1 MIVHSPLLCSNALKF
16 TPEYYFKG
24 LILFDLDKYIIR
36 IIQMLLKTSLLLL
49 IGMSSAFQ
57 CHECIGKASDISNPR
72 LHKKWVDTV
81 KVFSLNNEM
90 DTICSKKEDLGD
102 ISTCQHSKTCA
113 FIEIKETIGKY

>member
-1 MIVHSPLLCSNALKF
+1 
-16 TPEYYFKG
+16 
-24 LILFDLDKYIIR
+24 
-36 IIQMLLKTSLLLL
+36 
-49 IGMSSAFQ
+49 MSSAFQ

-90 DTICSKKEDLGD
+90 DTICSKKEDLGHL
-102 ISTCQHSKTCA
+102 STCQHSRTCA